1 MGNFPLNMNITIP
14 SEKIKQS
21 CYENMFKSC
30 SLITPNFK
38 NMDAAMRLPKRFPK
52 WVTLSNDCL
61 SLMKLSDN
69 DVEELKGSK
78 KGISDIKESDI
89 GTIFSLGREPIDG
102 IEFSNL
108 YFKLY
113 GIIKEYNGAILNSFV
128 LKEVDIDENG
138 NIIEGV
144 NTIGRRKFSIPPS
157 MCKMMGIKYE
167 PGLELWPIN
176 NNFKIVNANG
186 TEKIVYENMS
196 TYPTSY
202 IDGTIRKIVLE
213 LHGFSPY
220 NNSHI
225 ITPSGAL
232 IPTNDFASSL
242 TIFVKH
248 NISTDNGCAGFK
260 IGEELP
266 FRIIVKNSDKK
277 MPSICDYNHNICV
290 EVCLTKK
297 SFNID
302 TVDGLIGVSY
312 NALEGKDVDDII
324 GVMWDES
331 GDENA
336 KKRSYEIASVN
347 TDVDKVIEA
356 LDRHFS
362 RLRY

>member
-1 MGNFPLNMNITIP
+1 MINKSTMQ
-14 SEKIKQS
+14 SKQIKHL
-21 CYENMFKSC
+21 CYTDMFKSC
-30 SLITPNFK
+30 NLVNFNFENANATK
-38 NMDAAMRLPKRFPK
+38 SELKRFPK

-61 SLMKLSDN
+61 SLMKLSDD
-69 DVEELKGSK
+69 DVEMLKGGK
-78 KGISDIKESDI
+78 RGISDIKESDI

-102 IEFSNL
+102 IEFNNL
-108 YFKLY
+108 YFKLC

-138 NIIEGV
+138 NIIEGA

-176 NNFKIVNANG
+176 NNFKIFNANG

-196 TYPTSY
+196 TYPTSC

-225 ITPSGAL
+225 ITTSGAL
-232 IPTNDFASSL
+232 IPTDDFVSSL
-242 TIFVKH
+242 TIFVKN

-260 IGEELP
+260 IGEKLP
-266 FRIIVKNSDKK
+266 FSIIVKNNDKK
-277 MPSICDYNHNICV
+277 MPTICDNKHNIYV
-290 EVCLTKK
+290 EVYLIKN
-297 SFNID
+297 SLNID
-302 TVDGLIGVSY
+302 TIDGFIGVSY
-312 NALEGKDVDDII
+312 NALEGKDVNDII

-347 TDVDKVIEA
+347 TNVDKVIAA
-356 LDRHFS
+356 LDRHFN
-362 RLRY
+362 RLRF